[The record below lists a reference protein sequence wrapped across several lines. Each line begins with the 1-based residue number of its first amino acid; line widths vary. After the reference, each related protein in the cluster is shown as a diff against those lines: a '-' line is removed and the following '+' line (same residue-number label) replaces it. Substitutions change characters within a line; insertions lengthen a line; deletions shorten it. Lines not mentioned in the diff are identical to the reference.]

1 MARML
6 LNSPRRRPFAF
17 GISYAPLY
25 PRPLRVF
32 FIKSDDGE
40 VQANSPPI
48 GICQRTDMQ
57 FWRAV
62 GLGLG
67 LHAGPSFPSASAA
80 GIPFDTSHSK

>member
-1 MARML
+1 M
-6 LNSPRRRPFAF
+6 RRFTRGPY
-17 GISYAPLY
+17 GY
-25 PRPLRVF
+25 F

-40 VQANSPPI
+40 VQSNSPPI

-67 LHAGPSFPSASAA
+67 LHARPSFPSASAA
-80 GIPFDTSHSK
+80 GIPFDRSHSK